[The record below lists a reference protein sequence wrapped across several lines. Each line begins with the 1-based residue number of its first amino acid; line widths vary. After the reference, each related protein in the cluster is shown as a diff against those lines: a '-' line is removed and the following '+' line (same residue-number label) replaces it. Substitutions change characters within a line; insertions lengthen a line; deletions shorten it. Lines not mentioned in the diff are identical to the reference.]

1 MHKFLQATVFS
12 FSVFVVTDQA
22 IGQGIP
28 VFDATQV
35 ARSIEQIQNQLEQ
48 IKKMESQLK
57 EAQRLYDSFNKTGDM
72 SALLAFFNDPRTKQ
86 YLPQDAQQ
94 LNKLL
99 QGQSIGS
106 YGNINSRANEIRL
119 TNRQMAPNPN
129 AANDYYY
136 QELERIGIRTSTE
149 IALGEKIYSTA
160 TDRQASLQKLAQQV
174 STATDYRELA
184 NIQSMIL
191 LEIASMQNEFLRL
204 QGATMMLKADEKMDF
219 QRGNEKNRQITTDLI
234 KALNQPIPNTK

>member
-1 MHKFLQATVFS
+1 
-12 FSVFVVTDQA
+12 
-22 IGQGIP
+22 
-28 VFDATQV
+28 
-35 ARSIEQIQNQLEQ
+35 
-48 IKKMESQLK
+48 MESQLK